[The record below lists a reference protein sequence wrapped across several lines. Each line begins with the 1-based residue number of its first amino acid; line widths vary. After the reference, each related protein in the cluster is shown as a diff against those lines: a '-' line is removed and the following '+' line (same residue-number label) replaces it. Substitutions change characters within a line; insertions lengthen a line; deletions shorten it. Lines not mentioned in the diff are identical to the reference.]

1 MHSKL
6 QPNSLPNRFDCWTF
20 NFWIF
25 RAAEMP
31 QLSTFLMPRA
41 SPHWDKKNQ
50 PIINTLINAPFTRLN
65 KWQFGLKCI
74 FKLMKTRCGEM
85 RKIKSLTFCDPS
97 PSQKREINLPF
108 PLIPL
113 IHGHFICIK
122 MYVENTPSLWPQNY
136 KATYYYSNSLMM
148 IPLKEKISTSFILQI
163 EQVISRETF

>member
-1 MHSKL
+1 VAQERAARDAEGREVL
-6 QPNSLPNRFDCWTF
+6 VVPEEAAVGAVPE
-20 NFWIF
+20 
-25 RAAEMP
+25 AAEMP

-122 MYVENTPSLWPQNY
+122 MYVENTPSL
-136 KATYYYSNSLMM
+136 
-148 IPLKEKISTSFILQI
+148 
-163 EQVISRETF
+163 